1 MQSSSESFETKAN
14 QQTLLRKKVLAR
26 GNDALAWA
34 AVEAQVS
41 FFSHYPGS
49 PVNQVEPILK
59 GINREHNLGIK
70 FNDALNEHIATL
82 AAAGASFCGARSM
95 LVMKHVGL
103 NIAADPMNYLG
114 YTGVKGG
121 MVIVVGTDPGANSS
135 TGEEDPHWYI
145 PQVGFPLF
153 EPKNVHDIQ
162 KYTIQA
168 FELSEKYEIP
178 VFIFIPGRIAHHS
191 EGIEVPSLPL
201 PSKRQFYFEKDPAR
215 YVNVGQKAV
224 SNHRKLIEKVELISR
239 QESFSKRYFQA
250 TAEVGIITRGVTFGH
265 TFESVKRLGLEER
278 VELINMDLVSPLHA
292 SSLKDFM
299 KNKREIYVI
308 EDQDGFLENQIKMR
322 FFNELDC
329 TIYGK
334 EYFPAY
340 GEISFQQVYQFLS
353 KKFQIE
359 IFKNPMIGAESQS
372 QERLGTFCE
381 GCPHRSSFY
390 VIDQVIKGTDTIIG
404 GDIGCSS
411 LPPQRAD
418 WLLCMNAG
426 IGISQGMAQILKHQP
441 IISTG
446 GEGSF
451 FHAGVTSLQ
460 SAVVN
465 KINLL
470 HLVFDNRSIAM
481 TGHQT
486 SPSADPK
493 FDHMKLLASI
503 GVDRFFEVDAFDP
516 LSFQN
521 RLKHELTTKGVRVL
535 WVKGDCALLPS
546 EETMQKRKSKMIKI
560 ENEKCG
566 TCTKC
571 YSELGCPAIQL
582 IDMNSRNLK
591 IDLDRCMRCGV
602 CIEICPN
609 DSIAVTM
616 DSAHES

>member
-1 MQSSSESFETKAN
+1 MQVIDRGLDSLSRLD
-14 QQTLLRKKVLAR
+14 QQARKKLLAR

-34 AVEAQVS
+34 AVEAKVN

-49 PVNQVEPILK
+49 PVNLVEPLLK
-59 GINREHNLGIK
+59 KINREYNLEIT
-70 FNDALNEHIATL
+70 FNDSLNEHIATL

-95 LVMKHVGL
+95 VVMKHVGL
-103 NIAADPMNYLG
+103 NIAADPINYLG

-135 TGEEDPHWYI
+135 TGEEDPHWYV
-145 PQVGFPLF
+145 PQVGFPLL
-153 EPKNVHDIQ
+153 EPKNVEDIQ
-162 KYTIQA
+162 KYTIEA
-168 FELSEKYEIP
+168 FELSERYELP

-191 EGIEVPSLPL
+191 ESIEIPKLPTS
-201 PSKRQFYFEKDPAR
+201 SKRSFYFEKDPAR

-224 SNHRKLIEKVELISR
+224 ANHRKLLEKIKLISK
-239 QESFSKRYFQA
+239 QESFSQRFFNSE
-250 TAEVGIITRGVTFGH
+250 AEIGYLTRGACFGH
-265 TFESVKRLGLEER
+265 AFESIKRLGIEGQVDL
-278 VELINMDLVSPLHA
+278 LNMDLVFPLHE
-292 SSLKDFM
+292 SSLLDFF
-299 KNKREIYVI
+299 KNKKEIYII
-308 EDQDGFLENQIKMR
+308 EDQDGFLENQIKMK
-322 FFNELDC
+322 FFNQIDC
-329 TIYGK
+329 AIYGK
-334 EYFPAY
+334 EHFPAY
-340 GEISFQQVYQFLS
+340 GEVSFQQVFDFLS
-353 KKFQIE
+353 EKYGLA
-359 IFKNPMIGAESQS
+359 KNKSLAVPQDL

-390 VIDQVIKGTDTIIG
+390 VIDQVVKGTDTVIG

-426 IGISQGMAQILKHQP
+426 IGISQGMAQVLKNQKV
-441 IISTG
+441 ISTG

-465 KINLL
+465 KIDLL

-481 TGHQT
+481 TGHQE
-486 SPSADPK
+486 SPSKDPK
-493 FDHMKLLASI
+493 FDHMKLLESI

-516 LSFQN
+516 LGFEN
-521 RLKHELTTKGVRVL
+521 RLKVEMNTKGVRVL
-535 WVKGDCALLPS
+535 WVKGDCALLPD
-546 EETMQKRKSKMIKI
+546 EETIKRRKTKMISI

-566 TCTKC
+566 SCTKC

-582 IDMNSRNLK
+582 IDTTSKDLK

-609 DSIAVTM
+609 DAIAVRY
-616 DSAHES
+616 EV

>member
-1 MQSSSESFETKAN
+1 MQASNEIEFLN
-14 QQTLLRKKVLAR
+14 PRKKLLAR

-34 AVEAQVS
+34 AVEAKVS

-59 GINREHNLGIK
+59 SIDREHNLGIT
-70 FNDALNEHIATL
+70 FNDALNEHVATL

-95 LVMKHVGL
+95 VVMKHVGL
-103 NIAADPMNYLG
+103 NIAADPINYLG

-135 TGEEDPHWYI
+135 TGEEDPHWFV
-145 PQVGFPLF
+145 PQVGFPLL

-162 KYTIQA
+162 KYTIEA
-168 FELSEKYEIP
+168 FELSERYELP

-191 EGIEVPSLPL
+191 DRIEVPSLPL
-201 PSKRQFYFEKDPAR
+201 PSTREFHFQKDPAR

-224 SNHRKLIEKVELISR
+224 TNHRKLLEKIELIAK
-239 QESFSKRYFQA
+239 QESFSQRYFNP
-250 TAEVGIITRGVTFGH
+250 TADIGLITRGVTFGH
-265 TFESVKRLGLEER
+265 SFESVKRLGIEDR
-278 VELINMDLVSPLHA
+278 VDLIQLDLVSPLHA
-292 SSLKDFM
+292 PSLTDFFRG
-299 KNKREIYVI
+299 KKEIYVI
-308 EDQDGFLENQIKMR
+308 EDQDGFLENQIKMK
-322 FFNELDC
+322 FFNDLDC
-329 TIYGK
+329 SLYGK
-334 EYFPAY
+334 EYFPAF

-353 KKFQIE
+353 EKFGLIALKDLVASSPEQL
-359 IFKNPMIGAESQS
+359 

-390 VIDQVIKGTDTIIG
+390 VIDQVIKNTDAIIG

-426 IGISQGMAQILKHQP
+426 IGISQGMAQVLKNQKL
-441 IISTG
+441 ISTG

-451 FHAGVTSLQ
+451 FHAGITSLQ

-465 KINLL
+465 KIDLL

-481 TGHQT
+481 TGHQS
-486 SPSADPK
+486 SPSADSR
-493 FDHMKLLASI
+493 FDHMKLLESI

-516 LSFQN
+516 LGFEN
-521 RLKHELTTKGVRVL
+521 RLKVEMSTVGVRVL

-546 EETMQKRKSKMIKI
+546 EETKLKRKSKMLQI

-566 TCTKC
+566 SCTKC

-582 IDMNSRNLK
+582 IDTSSKNLK

-609 DSIAVTM
+609 DSIEVRYET
-616 DSAHES
+616 H